1 MSTAPAARIQAA
13 VDGDVNALNAL
24 LEEYGPA
31 VRRKLHINPRYQAV
45 LEATDVMQVTYMEA
59 FLQIGQLELH
69 TPEAFVSWLMRLA
82 QNNLRDATKLLD
94 CHKRPDPRRRVSK
107 TPGASSQSTLL
118 GGLRDPDSQ
127 TPSGQVAGLEAQ
139 RALEEALA
147 SLPEPYAQ
155 AVRLHDLEGMTL
167 PEVAA
172 AMKRSRGNVCMLRAR
187 GLERLRVLLGPQS
200 HFFSTP

>member
-1 MSTAPAARIQAA
+1 MSTVPAARIRAA

-24 LEEYGPA
+24 LEEYGPT
-31 VRRKLHINPRYQAV
+31 VRRTLHINPRYRAV

-59 FLQIGQLELH
+59 FLQIGRLELH
-69 TPEAFVSWLMRLA
+69 TPEAFVSWLTHLA
-82 QNNLRDATKLLD
+82 QNNLHDATKLLD
-94 CHKRPDPRRRVSK
+94 CQKRPDPRRRLSK
-107 TPGASSQSTLL
+107 APGTNSQSTIL
-118 GGLRDPDSQ
+118 GGLPDPDSQ
-127 TPSGQVAGLEAQ
+127 TPSVRVAGLEAQ

-147 SLPEPYAQ
+147 NLPEPYAQ

-172 AMKRSRGNVCMLRAR
+172 AMKRSRGAVCMLRAR

-200 HFFSTP
+200 HFFSTA